1 LVPGSNPGRP
11 SNRAEQG
18 VDLKEGLDILYALQ
32 QKDDQLKEIETIIKE
47 IPLQVKGLED
57 ERDARSEMIEK
68 AKKKLQANVED
79 RKKLEREIA
88 AIREKI
94 GKYKE
99 QMKKVTTNKEY
110 QGISNEIKFEET
122 NITGVEEKIIEKMI
136 EADEITGTIRDTES
150 EFNKIA
156 SEYNQKIKEL
166 HSYLEY
172 HKNKLAEET
181 KNKKELRTKVAANLL
196 KAYDN
201 LFVKKA
207 GKVVSFVQTDFCG
220 VCNIKIRPQV
230 LSELVISNDVLI
242 CESCG
247 RILFKIIAGED
258 EE

>member
-1 LVPGSNPGRP
+1 
-11 SNRAEQG
+11 
-18 VDLKEGLDILYALQ
+18 LKEGLDILYALQ
-32 QKDDQLKEIETIIKE
+32 QKDDQLKEIEIIIKE
-47 IPLQVKGLED
+47 IPLQIKGLED
-57 ERDARSEMIEK
+57 ERDARSDMIAK
-68 AKKKLQANVED
+68 AKKKLQNNIED

-88 AIREKI
+88 ALKEKI
-94 GKYKE
+94 SKYKE

-110 QGISNEIKFEET
+110 QGISNEIKFEEI
-122 NITGVEEKIIEKMI
+122 NITAVEERIIEKMI
-136 EADEITGTIRDTES
+136 EADEIMGIIRETEN
-150 EFNKIA
+150 EFTKIA
-156 SEYNQKIKEL
+156 AEYNQKIKEL
-166 HSYLEY
+166 QSYLDY
-172 HKNKLAEET
+172 HKNKLIEES
-181 KNKKELRTKVAANLL
+181 KNKKELRIKVAANLL

-247 RILFKIIAGED
+247 RILFKNISGED

>member
-1 LVPGSNPGRP
+1 
-11 SNRAEQG
+11 
-18 VDLKEGLDILYALQ
+18 LKEGLDILYALQ
-32 QKDDQLKEIETIIKE
+32 QKDDQLKEIENVIKE
-47 IPLQVKGLED
+47 VPLQIKGLEA
-57 ERDARSEMIEK
+57 ERDARSEMIEN
-68 AKKKLQANVED
+68 AKKKLQNNIED
-79 RKKLEREIA
+79 RKKLERDIA
-88 AIREKI
+88 AIKDKI
-94 GKYKE
+94 NRYKE

-122 NITGVEEKIIEKMI
+122 NIIAVEEKVIEKMV
-136 EADEITGTIRDTES
+136 EADEIMGIIRETES

-156 SEYNQKIKEL
+156 AEYNQKIKDL
-166 HSYLEY
+166 HSYMDY
-172 HKNKLAEET
+172 HTNKLNEET
-181 KNKKELRTKVAANLL
+181 KNKKELRNKVAANLL

-207 GKVVSFVQTDFCG
+207 GKVVSFVTSDFCG

-247 RILFKIIAGED
+247 RILFKQIAGED

>member
-1 LVPGSNPGRP
+1 M
-11 SNRAEQG
+11 
-18 VDLKEGLDILYALQ
+18 KEGLDILYALQ
-32 QKDDQLKEIETIIKE
+32 QKDDQLKDIESLIRE
-47 IPLQVKGLED
+47 IPLQIKELET

-68 AKKKLQANVED
+68 AKKKLQNNLED
-79 RKKLEREIA
+79 RKKLEREISA
-88 AIREKI
+88 LKDKI
-94 GKYKE
+94 NKYKE

-110 QGISNEIKFEET
+110 QGITNEIKFEET
-122 NITGVEEKIIEKMI
+122 NITGIEEKIIEKMI
-136 EADEITGTIRDTES
+136 ESDEIMGIIRETES

-156 SEYNQKIKEL
+156 AEYNQKIKDL
-166 HSYLEY
+166 HSHLDYQ
-172 HKNKLAEET
+172 KNKLREENQ
-181 KNKKELRTKVAANLL
+181 NKKELRAKVAVNLL

-247 RILFKIIAGED
+247 RILFKNLLGEN

>member
-1 LVPGSNPGRP
+1 M
-11 SNRAEQG
+11 
-18 VDLKEGLDILYALQ
+18 KEGLDILYALQ
-32 QKDDQLKEIETIIKE
+32 QKDDQLKEIEVTIKE
-47 IPLQVKGLED
+47 IPLQIKELED
-57 ERDARSEMIEK
+57 ERDSRSEMIEK
-68 AKKKLQANVED
+68 AKKKLQNNIED

-88 AIREKI
+88 AIKDKI

-110 QGISNEIKFEET
+110 QGISNEIKFEEM
-122 NITGVEEKIIEKMI
+122 NITSVEERIIEKMI
-136 EADEITGTIRDTES
+136 EADEIMGIIRETES

-156 SEYNQKIKEL
+156 AEYNQKIKEL
-166 HSYLEY
+166 RSYLDY
-172 HKNKLAEET
+172 HKNKLSEEA
-181 KNKKELRTKVAANLL
+181 KNKKELRAKVAVNLL

-247 RILFKIIAGED
+247 RILFKNIVGED

>member
-1 LVPGSNPGRP
+1 M
-11 SNRAEQG
+11 
-18 VDLKEGLDILYALQ
+18 KEGLDILYALQ
-32 QKDDQLKEIETIIKE
+32 QKDDQLKEIEIIIKE
-47 IPLQVKGLED
+47 IPLQIKELED

-68 AKKKLQANVED
+68 AKKKLQNNIEN

-88 AIREKI
+88 ALKDKI
-94 GKYKE
+94 SKYKE

-110 QGISNEIKFEET
+110 QGFINEIKFEET
-122 NITGVEEKIIEKMI
+122 NITTVEERIIEKMI
-136 EADEITGTIRDTES
+136 EADEIMGIIRETES

-156 SEYNQKIKEL
+156 AEYNQKIKDL
-166 HSYLEY
+166 QSYLDY
-172 HKNKLAEET
+172 HKNKLTEET
-181 KNKKELRTKVAANLL
+181 KNKKELRIKVAANLL

-247 RILFKIIAGED
+247 RILFKNIVEED
-258 EE
+258 KE

>member
-1 LVPGSNPGRP
+1 
-11 SNRAEQG
+11 
-18 VDLKEGLDILYALQ
+18 LKEGLASLYGLQ
-32 QKDDQLKEIETIIKE
+32 QKDDQLKEIENIIKE
-47 IPLQVKGLED
+47 IPLQIKELED

-68 AKKKLQANVED
+68 AKKKLQNNIED

-88 AIREKI
+88 ALKDKI
-94 GKYKE
+94 SKYKE

-122 NITGVEEKIIEKMI
+122 NITTVEEKIIEKMI
-136 EADEITGTIRDTES
+136 EADEIMGIIRETES
-150 EFNKIA
+150 KFDKIA
-156 SEYNQKIKEL
+156 AEYNQKIKEL
-166 HSYLEY
+166 QSYLDY
-172 HKNKLAEET
+172 HKNKLTEET
-181 KNKKELRTKVAANLL
+181 KNKKELRTKVAVNLL

-247 RILFKIIAGED
+247 RILFKNIVGED